1 MRQPTTT
8 RARPA
13 IWSLVN
19 ALFAPIGV
27 PGYESLDYQ
36 VLKLRVDRTCQESL
50 PEAPVIYLS
59 LASINKAID
68 AFCPLFP
75 ETRPD
80 LEMLG
85 KTGPSGVRDLGQLLG
100 PISDARPDLEI
111 AGKTGHLGI
120 LDVGQHQYDLSVL
133 RKVRVNCPPE

>member
-13 IWSLVN
+13 IWSLVD

-36 VLKLRVDRTCQESL
+36 VLKLQDAGKFCPQSESY
-50 PEAPVIYLS
+50 IYLS
-59 LASINKAID
+59 VAPINKAID

-75 ETRPD
+75 DTGPD
-80 LEMLG
+80 L
-85 KTGPSGVRDLGQLLG
+85 KILGQ
-100 PISDARPDLEI
+100 
-111 AGKTGHLGI
+111 TGHLGVP
-120 LDVGQHQYDLSVL
+120 DVGQFHFHRLVL
-133 RKVRVNCPPE
+133 RKRL